1 MALKCC
7 TCHRQSKV
15 LYCSHCINTSPHL
28 LLRYKMELYQV
39 TAAREELRAQVDEIL
54 RDAMN
59 GDEQPSD
66 VLGKHLA
73 MLRKTHL
80 KRRTN
85 KIRSKLQ
92 QLQEVVQVKRE
103 RVRTLKAQ
111 INQPNPRVAHSVET
125 DEKIAQFRSSQQ
137 KLTMLQR
144 VLESSK
150 ALKFQALTHLFLIR
164 QREHP
169 EFPFTISFQPIVNVQ
184 NLCHLPQNVVE
195 CSLRSMWDFLLL
207 AGRVLL
213 IELPP
218 QKPAKDVLDSLTG
231 IVLNLLVF
239 LQSLELVPQKFCG
252 DRGYLRSLL
261 RNYDVDRL
269 FYYMVMNRDIE
280 LLDTGELHSAVN
292 YDVCHAELQAMLQGS
307 SELSVLNKSIDD
319 KWFLVG

>member
-1 MALKCC
+1 MAIKCC
-7 TCHRQSKV
+7 TCHRQGKAM
-15 LYCSHCINTSPHL
+15 YCPHCVNTSPSL

-39 TAAREELRAQVDEIL
+39 AAAREELRLQVDGIL

-59 GDEQPSD
+59 GDAQPSG

-80 KRRTN
+80 KRKTN

-92 QLQEVVQVKRE
+92 QLQEIVQAKRE
-103 RVRTLKAQ
+103 RVRKLKTQ
-111 INQPNPRVAHSVET
+111 LNQPSVRVVSSSENKDKTV
-125 DEKIAQFRSSQQ
+125 QFRNSHQ
-137 KLTMLQR
+137 KLTMLRR

-150 ALKFQALTHLFLIR
+150 ALKFQALVHLFLIR

-169 EFPFTISFQPIVNVQ
+169 EFPFTISFQPIVNVH
-184 NLCHLPQNVVE
+184 NLCHLPQNVIE

-213 IELPP
+213 IELPL
-218 QKPAKDVLDSLTG
+218 QKPAKDVIDSLTG

-239 LQSLELVPQKFCG
+239 LQSLELVPQKLCG

-280 LLDTGELHSAVN
+280 LLDTSELHSAVN
-292 YDVCHAELQAMLQGS
+292 YEACHAELQAMLQGS